1 MGIARRGVS
10 LATRQYEPGPQD
22 LAHFKVSREKAQ
34 KKPKPE
40 QKRGRPR
47 MQISNVTFD
56 DIAIGDTVTYTR
68 LITNQ
73 EVEAFA
79 AISGDHNPLHLDPEY
94 AATTAF
100 GECIAHGMLTG
111 ALISA
116 AIAMQLPG
124 PGSVYL
130 SQNIQFRAPVFL
142 GDTLTVTL
150 EVTDK
155 HGKRPWVTLRC
166 MVENQAGKAVAKGE
180 AQVAAPTEKETVTV
194 VPPPAIQ
201 LLEEV
206 TLASD

>member
-1 MGIARRGVS
+1 
-10 LATRQYEPGPQD
+10 
-22 LAHFKVSREKAQ
+22 
-34 KKPKPE
+34 
-40 QKRGRPR
+40 
-47 MQISNVTFD
+47 MQISNITFEE
-56 DIAIGDTVTYTR
+56 INLGDSTTYTR

-130 SQNIQFRAPVFL
+130 SQSLQFKAPVFL

-150 EVTDK
+150 TVIDK
-155 HGKRPWVTLRC
+155 HVKRPWITLQC
-166 MVENQAGKAVAKGE
+166 QVDNQDGKAVAKGE
-180 AQVAAPTEKETVTV
+180 AQVAATTTQETVTV
-194 VPPPAIQ
+194 IPPPALQ
-201 LLEEV
+201 LVEAASLSEE
-206 TLASD
+206 D

>member
-1 MGIARRGVS
+1 
-10 LATRQYEPGPQD
+10 
-22 LAHFKVSREKAQ
+22 
-34 KKPKPE
+34 
-40 QKRGRPR
+40 

-56 DIAIGDTVTYTR
+56 EIAIGDTATYTR

-79 AISGDHNPLHLDPEY
+79 AISGDHNPLHLDPDY
-94 AATTAF
+94 AATTPF

-130 SQNIQFRAPVFL
+130 NQSLQFRAPVLL
-142 GDTLTVTL
+142 GDALTVTL
-150 EVTDK
+150 EVTEK
-155 HGKRPWVTLRC
+155 HGKRPWVTLSC
-166 MVENQAGKAVAKGE
+166 TVENQDGKAVAKGE

-194 VPPPAIQ
+194 VPPPTIQ
-201 LLEEV
+201 LLEEAS
-206 TLASD
+206 LASD

>member
-1 MGIARRGVS
+1 
-10 LATRQYEPGPQD
+10 
-22 LAHFKVSREKAQ
+22 
-34 KKPKPE
+34 
-40 QKRGRPR
+40 

-56 DIAIGDTVTYTR
+56 EIAIGDTTTYTR
-68 LITNQ
+68 LVTNQ

-130 SQNIQFRAPVFL
+130 SQNIQFRAPVML

-150 EVTDK
+150 TVTDK
-155 HGKRPWVTLRC
+155 HAKRPWVTLQC
-166 MVENQAGKAVAKGE
+166 EVANQDGKAVAKGD
-180 AQVAAPTEKETVTV
+180 AQVVAPTESETVTI

-201 LLEEV
+201 LVEA
-206 TLASD
+206 ASVSDD

>member
-1 MGIARRGVS
+1 
-10 LATRQYEPGPQD
+10 
-22 LAHFKVSREKAQ
+22 
-34 KKPKPE
+34 
-40 QKRGRPR
+40 

-56 DIAIGDTVTYTR
+56 EIAIGDNATYTR

-79 AISGDHNPLHLDPEY
+79 AISGDHNPLHLDPDY
-94 AATTAF
+94 ATTTPF

-130 SQNIQFRAPVFL
+130 NQSLQFRAPVFL

-150 EVTDK
+150 EVTEK
-155 HGKRPWVTLRC
+155 HGKRPWVTLSC
-166 MVENQAGKAVAKGE
+166 TVENQDGKAVAKGE

-201 LLEEV
+201 LLEEAS
-206 TLASD
+206 LASD

>member
-1 MGIARRGVS
+1 
-10 LATRQYEPGPQD
+10 
-22 LAHFKVSREKAQ
+22 
-34 KKPKPE
+34 
-40 QKRGRPR
+40 

-56 DIAIGDTVTYTR
+56 EIVIGDTATYTR

-79 AISGDHNPLHLDPEY
+79 AISGDHNPLHLDPDY
-94 AATTAF
+94 AATTSF

-130 SQNIQFRAPVFL
+130 NQSLQFRAPVLL

-150 EVTDK
+150 QVTEK
-155 HGKRPWVTLRC
+155 HGKRPWVTLSC
-166 MVENQAGKAVAKGE
+166 TVENQDGKAVAKGE

-201 LLEEV
+201 LLEEAS
-206 TLASD
+206 LASD

>member
-1 MGIARRGVS
+1 
-10 LATRQYEPGPQD
+10 
-22 LAHFKVSREKAQ
+22 
-34 KKPKPE
+34 
-40 QKRGRPR
+40 

-56 DIAIGDTVTYTR
+56 EIAIGDIATYTR

-79 AISGDHNPLHLDPEY
+79 AISGDHNPLHLDPDY
-94 AATTAF
+94 AATTPF

-130 SQNIQFRAPVFL
+130 NQSLQFRAPVFL

-150 EVTDK
+150 EVTEK
-155 HGKRPWVTLRC
+155 HGKRPWVTLSC
-166 MVENQAGKAVAKGE
+166 TVENQDGKAVAKGE

-201 LLEEV
+201 LLEEAS
-206 TLASD
+206 LASD

>member
-1 MGIARRGVS
+1 
-10 LATRQYEPGPQD
+10 
-22 LAHFKVSREKAQ
+22 
-34 KKPKPE
+34 
-40 QKRGRPR
+40 
-47 MQISNVTFD
+47 MQITNLTFHE
-56 DIAIGDTVTYTR
+56 IEIGDNAEYTR

-79 AISGDHNPLHLDPEY
+79 AISGDHNPIHLDPEY
-94 AATTAF
+94 AASTAF

-130 SQNIQFRAPVFL
+130 NQSIQFRAPVFL

-150 EVTDK
+150 TVTEK
-155 HGKRPWVTLRC
+155 HAKRPWITLQCEVT
-166 MVENQAGKAVAKGE
+166 NQEGKAVARGE

-201 LLEEV
+201 LLEA
-206 TLASD
+206 ASLSDAD

>member
-1 MGIARRGVS
+1 
-10 LATRQYEPGPQD
+10 
-22 LAHFKVSREKAQ
+22 
-34 KKPKPE
+34 
-40 QKRGRPR
+40 

-56 DIAIGDTVTYTR
+56 EIAIGDTATYTR

-130 SQNIQFRAPVFL
+130 SQNIQFRAPVML

-150 EVTDK
+150 SVTDK
-155 HGKRPWVTLRC
+155 HAKRPWVTLQC
-166 MVENQAGKAVAKGE
+166 EVANQDGKAVAKAE
-180 AQVAAPTEKETVTV
+180 AQVAAPTESETVTI

-201 LLEEV
+201 LVEA
-206 TLASD
+206 ASVSDD

>member
-1 MGIARRGVS
+1 
-10 LATRQYEPGPQD
+10 
-22 LAHFKVSREKAQ
+22 
-34 KKPKPE
+34 
-40 QKRGRPR
+40 

-56 DIAIGDTVTYTR
+56 EIAIGDTATYTR

-94 AATTAF
+94 AATTDF

-124 PGSVYL
+124 PGL
-130 SQNIQFRAPVFL
+130 STSARIQFRAPVML

-150 EVTDK
+150 TVTDK
-155 HGKRPWVTLRC
+155 HAKRPWVTALRR
-166 MVENQAGKAVAKGE
+166 G
-180 AQVAAPTEKETVTV
+180 
-194 VPPPAIQ
+194 
-201 LLEEV
+201 
-206 TLASD
+206 

>member
-1 MGIARRGVS
+1 
-10 LATRQYEPGPQD
+10 
-22 LAHFKVSREKAQ
+22 
-34 KKPKPE
+34 
-40 QKRGRPR
+40 

-56 DIAIGDTVTYTR
+56 EIAIGDTATYTR

-79 AISGDHNPLHLDPEY
+79 AISGDHNPLHLDPDY
-94 AATTAF
+94 AASTPF

-130 SQNIQFRAPVFL
+130 NQSLQFRAPVLL

-150 EVTDK
+150 EVTEK
-155 HGKRPWVTLRC
+155 HGKRPWVTLSC
-166 MVENQAGKAVAKGE
+166 TVENQDGKAVAKGE

-201 LLEEV
+201 LLEEAS
-206 TLASD
+206 LASD

>member
-1 MGIARRGVS
+1 
-10 LATRQYEPGPQD
+10 
-22 LAHFKVSREKAQ
+22 
-34 KKPKPE
+34 
-40 QKRGRPR
+40 

-56 DIAIGDTVTYTR
+56 EIAIGDTATYTR

-79 AISGDHNPLHLDPEY
+79 TISGDLNPLHLDPEY
-94 AATTAF
+94 ATTTAF

-130 SQNIQFRAPVFL
+130 SQNIQFRAPVML

-150 EVTDK
+150 TVTDK
-155 HGKRPWVTLRC
+155 HAKRPWVILHC
-166 MVENQAGKAVAKGE
+166 EVANQDGKAVAVGE
-180 AQVAAPTEKETVTV
+180 AQVAAPTESETVTI

-201 LLEEV
+201 LVEA
-206 TLASD
+206 ASVSGD

>member
-1 MGIARRGVS
+1 
-10 LATRQYEPGPQD
+10 
-22 LAHFKVSREKAQ
+22 
-34 KKPKPE
+34 
-40 QKRGRPR
+40 

-56 DIAIGDTVTYTR
+56 EIAIGDTATYTR

-79 AISGDHNPLHLDPEY
+79 AISGDHNPLHLDPDY
-94 AATTAF
+94 AATTPF

-130 SQNIQFRAPVFL
+130 NQSLQFRAPVLL

-150 EVTDK
+150 EVTEK
-155 HGKRPWVTLRC
+155 HGKRPWVTLSC
-166 MVENQAGKAVAKGE
+166 TVENQDGKAVAKGE
-180 AQVAAPTEKETVTV
+180 AQVAAPIEKETVTV
-194 VPPPAIQ
+194 VPPPTIQ
-201 LLEEV
+201 LLEEAS
-206 TLASD
+206 LASD

>member
-1 MGIARRGVS
+1 
-10 LATRQYEPGPQD
+10 
-22 LAHFKVSREKAQ
+22 
-34 KKPKPE
+34 
-40 QKRGRPR
+40 

-56 DIAIGDTVTYTR
+56 EIAIGDTATYTR

-79 AISGDHNPLHLDPEY
+79 AISGDHNPLHLDPDY
-94 AATTAF
+94 AATTPF

-130 SQNIQFRAPVFL
+130 NQSLQFRAPVFL

-150 EVTDK
+150 EVTEK
-155 HGKRPWVTLRC
+155 HGKRPWVTLSC
-166 MVENQAGKAVAKGE
+166 TVENQDGKAVAKGE

-201 LLEEV
+201 LLEGAS
-206 TLASD
+206 LASD

>member
-1 MGIARRGVS
+1 
-10 LATRQYEPGPQD
+10 
-22 LAHFKVSREKAQ
+22 
-34 KKPKPE
+34 
-40 QKRGRPR
+40 

-56 DIAIGDTVTYTR
+56 EIAIGDTATYTR

-79 AISGDHNPLHLDPEY
+79 AISGDHNPLHLDPDY
-94 AATTAF
+94 AATTPF

-130 SQNIQFRAPVFL
+130 NQSLQFRAPVLL

-150 EVTDK
+150 EVTEK
-155 HGKRPWVTLRC
+155 HTKRPWITLSC
-166 MVENQAGKAVAKGE
+166 TVGNQDGKAVAKGE

-201 LLEEV
+201 LLEEAS
-206 TLASD
+206 LASD

>member
-1 MGIARRGVS
+1 
-10 LATRQYEPGPQD
+10 
-22 LAHFKVSREKAQ
+22 
-34 KKPKPE
+34 
-40 QKRGRPR
+40 

-56 DIAIGDTVTYTR
+56 EIAIGDTATYTR

-79 AISGDHNPLHLDPEY
+79 AISGDHNPLHLDPDY
-94 AATTAF
+94 AATTPF

-130 SQNIQFRAPVFL
+130 NQSLQFRAPVLL

-150 EVTDK
+150 EVTEK
-155 HGKRPWVTLRC
+155 HGKRPWVTLSC
-166 MVENQAGKAVAKGE
+166 TVENQDGKAVAKGE
-180 AQVAAPTEKETVTV
+180 AQVAAPIEKETVTV

-201 LLEEV
+201 LLEEAS
-206 TLASD
+206 LASD

>member
-1 MGIARRGVS
+1 
-10 LATRQYEPGPQD
+10 
-22 LAHFKVSREKAQ
+22 
-34 KKPKPE
+34 
-40 QKRGRPR
+40 

-56 DIAIGDTVTYTR
+56 EIAIGDTATYTR

-79 AISGDHNPLHLDPEY
+79 AISGDHNPLHLDPDY
-94 AATTAF
+94 AATTPF

-130 SQNIQFRAPVFL
+130 NQSLQFRAPVLL

-150 EVTDK
+150 EVTEK
-155 HGKRPWVTLRC
+155 HGKRPWVTLSC
-166 MVENQAGKAVAKGE
+166 TVENQDGKAVAKGE
-180 AQVAAPTEKETVTV
+180 AQVAAPTEAETVTV
-194 VPPPAIQ
+194 VPPPTIQ
-201 LLEEV
+201 LLEEAS
-206 TLASD
+206 LASD

>member
-1 MGIARRGVS
+1 
-10 LATRQYEPGPQD
+10 
-22 LAHFKVSREKAQ
+22 
-34 KKPKPE
+34 
-40 QKRGRPR
+40 

-56 DIAIGDTVTYTR
+56 EIAIGDTTTYTR

-79 AISGDHNPLHLDPEY
+79 AISGDHNPLHLDPDY

-130 SQNIQFRAPVFL
+130 SQNIQFRAPVLL

-150 EVTDK
+150 EVTEK

-166 MVENQAGKAVAKGE
+166 TVENQEGKAVAKGE

-201 LLEEV
+201 LLEAAS
-206 TLASD
+206 LASD

>member
-1 MGIARRGVS
+1 
-10 LATRQYEPGPQD
+10 
-22 LAHFKVSREKAQ
+22 
-34 KKPKPE
+34 
-40 QKRGRPR
+40 

-56 DIAIGDTVTYTR
+56 EIAIGDTTTHTR
-68 LITNQ
+68 LITNR

-130 SQNIQFRAPVFL
+130 SQNIQFRAPVML

-150 EVTDK
+150 TVTDK
-155 HGKRPWVTLRC
+155 HAKRPWVTLQC
-166 MVENQAGKAVAKGE
+166 EVANQEGKAVAEGE
-180 AQVAAPTEKETVTV
+180 AQVAAPTESETVTIA
-194 VPPPAIQ
+194 PPPAIQ
-201 LLEEV
+201 LVEE
-206 TLASD
+206 ASGSGD

>member
-1 MGIARRGVS
+1 
-10 LATRQYEPGPQD
+10 
-22 LAHFKVSREKAQ
+22 
-34 KKPKPE
+34 
-40 QKRGRPR
+40 

-56 DIAIGDTVTYTR
+56 EIAIGDTATYTR

-79 AISGDHNPLHLDPEY
+79 AISGDHNPLHLDPDY
-94 AATTAF
+94 AATTSF

-130 SQNIQFRAPVFL
+130 NQSLQFRAPVLL

-150 EVTDK
+150 QVTEK
-155 HGKRPWVTLRC
+155 HGKRPWVTLSC
-166 MVENQAGKAVAKGE
+166 TVDNQDGKAVAKGE

-201 LLEEV
+201 LLEEAS
-206 TLASD
+206 LASD

>member
-1 MGIARRGVS
+1 
-10 LATRQYEPGPQD
+10 
-22 LAHFKVSREKAQ
+22 
-34 KKPKPE
+34 
-40 QKRGRPR
+40 

-56 DIAIGDTVTYTR
+56 EIAISDTATYTR

-150 EVTDK
+150 EVTNK
-155 HGKRPWVTLRC
+155 HG
-166 MVENQAGKAVAKGE
+166 
-180 AQVAAPTEKETVTV
+180 
-194 VPPPAIQ
+194 
-201 LLEEV
+201 
-206 TLASD
+206 

>member
-1 MGIARRGVS
+1 
-10 LATRQYEPGPQD
+10 
-22 LAHFKVSREKAQ
+22 
-34 KKPKPE
+34 
-40 QKRGRPR
+40 

-56 DIAIGDTVTYTR
+56 EIAISDTATYTR

-142 GDTLTVTL
+142 GATLTVTL
-150 EVTDK
+150 EVTNK
-155 HGKRPWVTLRC
+155 HGKRPWVTLSC
-166 MVENQAGKAVAKGE
+166 AVENQDGKAVAKGE

-194 VPPPAIQ
+194 VVPPAIQ
-201 LLEEV
+201 LLEE
-206 TLASD
+206 TALASD

>member
-1 MGIARRGVS
+1 
-10 LATRQYEPGPQD
+10 
-22 LAHFKVSREKAQ
+22 
-34 KKPKPE
+34 
-40 QKRGRPR
+40 

-56 DIAIGDTVTYTR
+56 EIAIGDTTTYTR

-130 SQNIQFRAPVFL
+130 SQNIQFRAPVML

-150 EVTDK
+150 TVTDK
-155 HGKRPWVTLRC
+155 HAKRPWVTLQCEVANR
-166 MVENQAGKAVAKGE
+166 EGKAVAKGE
-180 AQVAAPTEKETVTV
+180 ALVAVPTESETVTI

-201 LLEEV
+201 LVEA
-206 TLASD
+206 ASVSGD

>member
-1 MGIARRGVS
+1 
-10 LATRQYEPGPQD
+10 
-22 LAHFKVSREKAQ
+22 
-34 KKPKPE
+34 
-40 QKRGRPR
+40 

-56 DIAIGDTVTYTR
+56 EIAIGDTTTYTR
-68 LITNQ
+68 LVTNQ

-130 SQNIQFRAPVFL
+130 SQNIQFRAPVML

-150 EVTDK
+150 TVTDK
-155 HGKRPWVTLRC
+155 HAKRPWVTLQC
-166 MVENQAGKAVAKGE
+166 EVANQDGKAVAKGE
-180 AQVAAPTEKETVTV
+180 AQVAAPTESATVTI

-201 LLEEV
+201 LVEA
-206 TLASD
+206 ASVSDD

>member
-1 MGIARRGVS
+1 
-10 LATRQYEPGPQD
+10 
-22 LAHFKVSREKAQ
+22 
-34 KKPKPE
+34 
-40 QKRGRPR
+40 

-56 DIAIGDTVTYTR
+56 EIVIGDTATYTR

-79 AISGDHNPLHLDPEY
+79 AISGDHNPLHLDPDY
-94 AATTAF
+94 AATTPF

-130 SQNIQFRAPVFL
+130 NQSLQFRAPVFL

-150 EVTDK
+150 EVTEK
-155 HGKRPWVTLRC
+155 HGKRPWVTLSC
-166 MVENQAGKAVAKGE
+166 TVENQDGKAVAKGE

-201 LLEEV
+201 LLEEAS
-206 TLASD
+206 LASD

>member
-1 MGIARRGVS
+1 
-10 LATRQYEPGPQD
+10 
-22 LAHFKVSREKAQ
+22 
-34 KKPKPE
+34 
-40 QKRGRPR
+40 

-56 DIAIGDTVTYTR
+56 EIAIGDTATYTR

-130 SQNIQFRAPVFL
+130 SQSIQFRAPVLL

-155 HGKRPWVTLRC
+155 HAKRPWVTLGC
-166 MVENQAGKAVAKGE
+166 TVENQEGKVVCKGE
-180 AQVAAPTEKETVTV
+180 AQVAAPTARETVTI

-201 LLEEV
+201 LLEEAA
-206 TLASD
+206 LASD